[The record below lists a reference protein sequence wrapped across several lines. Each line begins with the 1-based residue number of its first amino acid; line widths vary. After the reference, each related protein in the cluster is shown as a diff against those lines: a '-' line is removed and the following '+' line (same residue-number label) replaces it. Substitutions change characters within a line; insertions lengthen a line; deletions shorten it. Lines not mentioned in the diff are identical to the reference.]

1 MGYRYINQLATT
13 ENIQKFL
20 EFVDLA
26 AGSGVDTNNVFDLDD
41 RFRDSP
47 QMQITMKKLAED
59 PTSVQM
65 IAEKY
70 MGSDYDLETM
80 LKMPKKSLGWTYA
93 KVVNALG
100 YDPKFYRLRP
110 MDSDV
115 DYVLNRWRKTH
126 DLHHIL
132 TGFALDSQGELGVI
146 SVTVAQIGLPVFLFL
161 DLIALLMSFLNA
173 GKNDQGL
180 EKLKFSF
187 DLISAGIQ
195 MGREAKLLFPI
206 KWEEGFERP
215 LDEWREEL
223 NIKPILAGN
232 FSWYSNPILQEAIS

>member
-13 ENIQKFL
+13 ENVQKFL

-26 AGSGVDTNNVFDLDD
+26 AGAGVDTNNVFDLDD

-47 QMQITMKKLAED
+47 QMQISMKKLAENLL
-59 PTSVQM
+59 SAQM
-65 IAEKY
+65 IAERY
-70 MGSDYDLETM
+70 MGSDYNLETM
-80 LKMPKKSLGWTYA
+80 LKMPKHSLGWTYA
-93 KVVNALG
+93 KVINALG
-100 YDPKFYRLRP
+100 YDPKFYRLRSIE
-110 MDSDV
+110 SDV

-146 SVTVAQIGLPVFLFL
+146 SVTVAQTGLPVFLFI
-161 DLIALLMSFLNA
+161 DLMALLLGFLNA
-173 GKNDQGL
+173 GKDDQGL
-180 EKLKFSF
+180 EKVKFAF

-195 MGREAKLLFPI
+195 MGREAKPLFPI

-223 NIKPILAGN
+223 NIEPILTGN
-232 FSWYSNPILQEAIS
+232 FSWYSNPTLREAIS

>member
-1 MGYRYINQLATT
+1 MGFTYINQLATP
-13 ENIQKFL
+13 ENVQKFL

-26 AGSGVDTNNVFDLDD
+26 AGAGVDTNNVFDLDD

-47 QMQITMKKLAED
+47 QMQISMKKLAED
-59 PTSVQM
+59 PSSVQI
-65 IAEKY
+65 IAERY
-70 MGSDYDLETM
+70 MGSDYNLETM
-80 LKMPKKSLGWTYA
+80 LKMPTHSLGWTYA
-93 KVVNALG
+93 KVINALG
-100 YDPKFYRLRP
+100 YDPKFYRLRSIE
-110 MDSDV
+110 SDV

-146 SVTVAQIGLPVFLFL
+146 SVTVAQTGLPVFLFL
-161 DLIALLMSFLNA
+161 DLIALLLGFLNA
-173 GKNDQGL
+173 GKDDQGI
-180 EKLKFSF
+180 EKVKFAF

-195 MGREAKLLFPI
+195 MGREAKPLFPI

-223 NIKPILAGN
+223 NIKPILTGN
-232 FSWYSNPILQEAIS
+232 FSWYSNPTLRQAIS